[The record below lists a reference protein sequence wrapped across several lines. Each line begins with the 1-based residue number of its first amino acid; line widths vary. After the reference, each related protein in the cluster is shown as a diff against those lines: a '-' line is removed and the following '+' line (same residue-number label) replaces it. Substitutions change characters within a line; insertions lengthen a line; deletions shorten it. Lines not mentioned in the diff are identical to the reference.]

1 MPALYTFHSPLLG
14 SWWCRKMVSSA
25 WRASFLA
32 LLWLLHGSRA
42 AVDIPS
48 LTQLS
53 VFWMRWP
60 RLRLTFLIDLDVCM
74 VQIIDVRL
82 GSMIRGLE
90 KIYSCIRMPNWQDIR
105 SFPCSF
111 LLSFSPSLA
120 LPLSVC
126 QFMVQGWS
134 WWIVTAPCLSY
145 LRLRSH

>member
-1 MPALYTFHSPLLG
+1 MPARTTHFHSPVLG

-25 WRASFLA
+25 WRARFLA
-32 LLWLLHGSRA
+32 LLWPLHGTRA

-60 RLRLTFLIDLDVCM
+60 RLCLTFLIDLDVHM
-74 VQIIDVRL
+74 VQVIDAQL

-90 KIYSCIRMPNWQDIR
+90 KIYNWIRIPNWQDIR

-111 LLSFSPSLA
+111 LLSLA
-120 LPLSVC
+120 LTLC
-126 QFMVQGWS
+126 QFKVQGQS
-134 WWIVTAPCLSY
+134 WWIVTALFFFVLSEAPFT
-145 LRLRSH
+145 